1 MDAMGMIPT
10 PKSLQN
16 HHTCFSIKFDFPP
29 KKGSMEIIHDGFQK
43 VHTHTHKLSCT
54 WPGTSFFEL
63 LVMQVAEVES
73 SIC

>member
-1 MDAMGMIPT
+1 MDAMGMTPT

-43 VHTHTHKLSCT
+43 VHTHTHTQTVMYLA
-54 WPGTSFFEL
+54 GNEFFRT
-63 LVMQVAEVES
+63 VGDAGG
-73 SIC
+73 

>member
-29 KKGSMEIIHDGFQK
+29 KKVAWRSFMMVFRK
-43 VHTHTHKLSCT
+43 YTHTHKLSCT

>member
-43 VHTHTHKLSCT
+43 VHTHTQTVMYLA
-54 WPGTSFFEL
+54 GNEFFRT
-63 LVMQVAEVES
+63 VGDAGG
-73 SIC
+73 